1 MRFFYLIVTLLLQ
14 FPLRSLLRLSR
25 YPARRAP
32 HFSAQT
38 LIIRD
43 ASRTVR
49 RVLLR
54 VLAQPRCVGAREGR
68 LMRRQRAPRRREVRL
83 RCPL

>member
-1 MRFFYLIVTLLLQ
+1 MRFFYLIVTPLQ

-32 HFSAQT
+32 HVSAQT
-38 LIIRD
+38 LMIPD

-49 RVLLR
+49 RVLRR
-54 VLAQPRCVGAREGR
+54 VLAHPRCVGAREGR